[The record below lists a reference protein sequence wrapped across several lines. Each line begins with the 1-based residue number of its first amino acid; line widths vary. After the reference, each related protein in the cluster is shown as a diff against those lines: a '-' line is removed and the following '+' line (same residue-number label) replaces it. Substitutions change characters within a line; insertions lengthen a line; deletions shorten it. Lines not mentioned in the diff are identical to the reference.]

1 MTKQLQIIKW
11 LNIFLLIINV
21 SAFTAFLLMN
31 RQSSNEHN
39 KKFSSD
45 EFLLSELGLTQEQFR
60 TVSVL
65 NKDIFR
71 VYQLLLDK
79 KCEVNFELVE
89 ELSTSMPSDEKMDS
103 LSNQIGQIETA
114 LKNQTVRHFKNVKR
128 VCNEEQKILLDQLLK
143 EMLDAGELCK
153 YCNKIDCSRRDQLR
167 K

>member
-89 ELSTSMPSDEKMDS
+89 ELSSSMPSDEKMDS

-153 YCNKIDCSRRDQLR
+153 YCNKIDCARRDQLR